1 MISRLDLRRLQVSS
15 LDQRFLEGAEVI
27 TVATSARARA
37 RAYDGVHRSR
47 LGGLARIIG
56 FVLLAI
62 VVVILGVL
70 LLFKALDWAT
80 QTPGAPG
87 GHEHIL

>member
-1 MISRLDLRRLQVSS
+1 MVVARSRGYSGSRDYS
-15 LDQRFLEGAEVI
+15 G
-27 TVATSARARA
+27 
-37 RAYDGVHRSR
+37 GGR
-47 LGGLARIIG
+47 LGGLARL
-56 FVLLAI
+56 VLLVLGAI

-80 QTPGAPG
+80 DTPQGPG